1 MIVRRTM
8 MGRRM
13 GEEEEEEEE
22 KGESATYSP
31 RVQDLEELAQDE
43 IEDSTFK
50 SAEDG
55 ISNVELGQVAQ
66 DGSIG
71 EEERKEGSAAVDS
84 RQSSRGS
91 KRDKS
96 RGSSR
101 ESNRSTKTSS
111 SVSSDGSDTTEAYS
125 ISTGTYTSRTG
136 WSQADDWS
144 PPPTWRSDDSW
155 SSNRSKSDK
164 GGGLN
169 ESKGTDEGEEGKGN
183 EEKEGED
190 KEGGQSTSIASEHD
204 PEITNE
210 DSRSYEASQMTHD
223 YEEKEKMEDDIK
235 EDSHVDARGLP
246 SLSRQSSTTLSSDS
260 SATSVVLSSSEIYNR
275 IAYSRPSTG
284 SSSMYSSSSYTDSYY
299 YGDTRLAR
307 GVPTTAIT
315 ATPPVAVEA
324 VAFPL
329 VPHVVEVTLMTT
341 MMETLSDNI
350 EESTAMIQKILEQV
364 IAPFTPTMMNRSHP
378 QVERVKEVPCR
389 VVAL

>member
-1 MIVRRTM
+1 M
-8 MGRRM
+8 
-13 GEEEEEEEE
+13 
-22 KGESATYSP
+22 
-31 RVQDLEELAQDE
+31 
-43 IEDSTFK
+43 
-50 SAEDG
+50 
-55 ISNVELGQVAQ
+55 AQ

-101 ESNRSTKTSS
+101 GSNRSTATSS
-111 SVSSDGSDTTEAYS
+111 SVSSDGSDTTDTYS

-155 SSNRSKSDK
+155 SSNRSDSDK

-299 YGDTRLAR
+299 YGDTPIAR

-324 VAFPL
+324 VAFSFGTPRSGGDFDDNDDGDF
-329 VPHVVEVTLMTT
+329 E
-341 MMETLSDNI
+341 SDNI
-350 EESTAMIQKILEQV
+350 EESTTMIQKILEQV

-378 QVERVKEVPCR
+378 LVERVTR
-389 VVAL
+389 SAMSSSSTNRA